1 LLKRICG
8 IAGTNIALWTTPPCR
23 ADQHFLT
30 RQCVRSGLTDRSLAS
45 RGTGIDAPSP
55 PQQTIMRRTL
65 VPFLSALGGGF
76 IAVALTGML
85 REDTPLVSSAPP
97 PPVQTVAMPTSGLAM
112 APVDLVPAAEHSVN
126 AVVHVT
132 TETTVNVR
140 DPFAE
145 FFWGYRPP
153 AQQQRQG
160 AGSGVIIA
168 QDGYIVTN
176 NHVIEGADRIKVHLN
191 DRRSFDAKVIGR
203 DPSTDIALLK
213 VDASGL
219 EVLSYGNSDE
229 VKVGEWVLAVGNPM
243 NLTSTVTAG
252 IVSAKAR
259 NINLLQ
265 YDPSQDIFP
274 IESFIQTDA
283 AVNPGNSGGAL
294 VNTNGELVGINTA
307 IASTTG
313 QYAGYSFAVPVN
325 IVKKVA
331 GDLLEFGSVQRA
343 YLGVTI
349 RDVDQQLAEEKEL
362 GRIRGVYVNGL
373 TDGGAAGKAGLKAG
387 DVIVRV
393 GTMEVNNVPQ
403 LQEQVGRFRPGQ
415 QVPVTIV
422 RDGREQVLELTLLG
436 KDGSSTLARKEES
449 ALRSSLGAMFRDA
462 DKQELSA
469 LKLEHGVK
477 VSAVDAGKFR
487 SSGIKEGFI
496 ITRIDQ
502 EPVRSASDLE
512 RILANKRG
520 GVLIEGYYPNG
531 TRAYYGLGL

>member
-1 LLKRICG
+1 M
-8 IAGTNIALWTTPPCR
+8 TTM
-23 ADQHFLT
+23 
-30 RQCVRSGLTDRSLAS
+30 RS
-45 RGTGIDAPSP
+45 
-55 PQQTIMRRTL
+55 TL
-65 VPFLSALGGGF
+65 VPFLSAVGGGI

-85 REDTPLVSSAPP
+85 REDTTKPTPVPVA
-97 PPVQTVAMPTSGLAM
+97 PVQQVSMNTAGISM
-112 APVDLVPAAEHSVN
+112 ASVDLVPAAERSVN

-160 AGSGVIIA
+160 AGSGVIIS

-213 VDASGL
+213 VEAEGL
-219 EVLSYGNSDE
+219 DVLRYGNSDD

-265 YDPSQDIFP
+265 YDPGRDIFP

-294 VNTNGELVGINTA
+294 VNVTGELVGINTA

-331 GDLLEFGSVQRA
+331 SDLLEFGTVQRA

-349 RDVDQQLAEEKEL
+349 RDVDQKLAEENDL

-373 TDGGAAGKAGLKAG
+373 TDGGAAEKAGLKAG

-393 GTMEVNNVPQ
+393 GNVEVNNVPQ
-403 LQEQVGRFRPGQ
+403 LQEQVGRFRPGER
-415 QVPVTIV
+415 VPVTVV
-422 RDGREQVLELTLLG
+422 RSGREQVMELTLLG
-436 KDGSSTLARKEES
+436 KDGSRTVARKEES
-449 ALRSSLGAMFRDA
+449 TVRSSLGAEFRDVDA
-462 DKQELSA
+462 QELKA
-469 LKLEHGVK
+469 LKLDHGVK
-477 VSAVDAGKFR
+477 VGTLEAGKLR

-502 EPVRSASDLE
+502 DPVRKPADIE
-512 RILANKRG
+512 RILASKRG

>member
-1 LLKRICG
+1 
-8 IAGTNIALWTTPPCR
+8 
-23 ADQHFLT
+23 
-30 RQCVRSGLTDRSLAS
+30 
-45 RGTGIDAPSP
+45 
-55 PQQTIMRRTL
+55 MRRTL

-76 IAVALTGML
+76 IAVALTGIL
-85 REDTPLVSSAPP
+85 REDAPLVNTPP
-97 PPVQTVAMPTSGLAM
+97 TLPVQPVAIPASGLSV

-191 DRRSFDAKVIGR
+191 DRRIFDAKVIGR
-203 DPSTDIALLK
+203 DPSTDIALIK
-213 VDASGL
+213 VEASGL
-219 EVLSYGNSDE
+219 KVLSYGNSDD

-307 IASTTG
+307 IASNTG

-362 GRIRGVYVNGL
+362 GRIRGVYVNSL
-373 TDGGAAGKAGLKAG
+373 TEGGAAGKAGLKAG

-393 GTMEVNNVPQ
+393 GSMEVNNVPQ
-403 LQEQVGRFRPGQ
+403 LQEQVGRFRPGE
-415 QVPVTIV
+415 QVPLTIV

-436 KDGSSTLARKEES
+436 KDGSSALARKEES
-449 ALRSSLGAMFRDA
+449 ALRSSLGAVFRDA
-462 DKQELSA
+462 DKEELSA
-469 LKLEHGVK
+469 LKLAHGVK

-502 EPVRSASDLE
+502 EPVRKASDLE
-512 RILANKRG
+512 RILSNKRG

>member
-1 LLKRICG
+1 MRRIL
-8 IAGTNIALWTTPPCR
+8 IP
-23 ADQHFLT
+23 FLT
-30 RQCVRSGLTDRSLAS
+30 SLA
-45 RGTGIDAPSP
+45 
-55 PQQTIMRRTL
+55 
-65 VPFLSALGGGF
+65 GGF
-76 IAVALTGML
+76 IAVAL
-85 REDTPLVSSAPP
+85 SSRFGPP
-97 PPVQTVAMPTSGLAM
+97 AHPSPATSGALPVRSFPMSANGLPM
-112 APVDLVPAAEHSVN
+112 ASVDLVPAAERSVN

-145 FFWGYRPP
+145 YFWGYRPP

-160 AGSGVIIA
+160 AGSGVIISA
-168 QDGYIVTN
+168 DGYIVTN
-176 NHVIEGADRIKVHLN
+176 NHVIESADRIKVHLN
-191 DRRSFDAKVIGR
+191 DRRIMDAKVIGR

-213 VDASGL
+213 VDAEGL
-219 EVLSYGNSDE
+219 EVLRYGNSDD

-265 YDPSQDIFP
+265 NDPGRDIFP

-349 RDVDQQLAEEKEL
+349 REVDQQLAEENGL
-362 GRIRGVYVNGL
+362 GGIRGVYVNGL
-373 TDGGAAGKAGLKAG
+373 ADGGAAEKAGLKAG

-393 GTMEVNNVPQ
+393 GAVEVNNVPQ
-403 LQEQVGRFRPGQ
+403 LQEQVGRFRPGER
-415 QVPVTIV
+415 VPVTVV
-422 RDGREQVLELTLLG
+422 RSGREQVLELTLLS
-436 KDGSSTLARKEES
+436 KDGGRTVARSEGTNVRS
-449 ALRSSLGAMFRDA
+449 ALGAVFRDA
-462 DKQELSA
+462 DAQELKA
-469 LKLEHGVK
+469 LNLEHGVK
-477 VSAVDAGKFR
+477 VGTLEAGKLR

-502 EPVRSASDLE
+502 EPVRKASDIE
-512 RILANKRG
+512 RILGTKRG
-520 GVLIEGYYPNG
+520 GVLVEGYYPNG
-531 TRAYYGLGL
+531 TRAYYGIGL

>member
-1 LLKRICG
+1 
-8 IAGTNIALWTTPPCR
+8 
-23 ADQHFLT
+23 
-30 RQCVRSGLTDRSLAS
+30 
-45 RGTGIDAPSP
+45 
-55 PQQTIMRRTL
+55 MRRTL

-85 REDTPLVSSAPP
+85 RGPSTTSAPASAPP
-97 PPVQTVAMPTSGLAM
+97 VHQVSLNNAGISM
-112 APVDLVPAAEHSVN
+112 ASVDLVPAAERSVN

-160 AGSGVIIA
+160 AGSGVIIS

-191 DRRSFDAKVIGR
+191 DRRSMDAKVIGR

-213 VDASGL
+213 VEAEGL
-219 EVLSYGNSDE
+219 EVLTYGNSDE

-415 QVPVTIV
+415 RVPVTIV

-436 KDGSSTLARKEES
+436 KDGSSEVARKDES
-449 ALRSSLGAMFRDA
+449 TLRSSLGAVFRDA
-462 DKQELSA
+462 GKDELSA
-469 LKLEHGVK
+469 LRLEHGVK

-496 ITRIDQ
+496 ITRVDQ
-502 EPVRSASDLE
+502 EPVRSAGELE

-520 GVLIEGYYPNG
+520 GVLLEGYYPNG

>member
-1 LLKRICG
+1 MKRTLSFFFTALAGGLLAVAIGNYLKP
-8 IAGTNIALWTTPPCR
+8 TP
-23 ADQHFLT
+23 T
-30 RQCVRSGLTDRSLAS
+30 STSLAS
-45 RGTGIDAPSP
+45 PPLPTRYVSLPGSP
-55 PQQTIMRRTL
+55 TPI
-65 VPFLSALGGGF
+65 V
-76 IAVALTGML
+76 AVDFT
-85 REDTPLVSSAPP
+85 D
-97 PPVQTVAMPTSGLAM
+97 
-112 APVDLVPAAEHSVN
+112 AAERSVN

-160 AGSGVIIA
+160 AGSGVIVSP
-168 QDGYIVTN
+168 DGYIVTN
-176 NHVIEGADRIKVHLN
+176 NHVIEGADRIKVHMN
-191 DRRSFDAKVIGR
+191 DNRVFDARVIGR

-213 VDASGL
+213 VDAQDL
-219 EVLSYGNSDE
+219 EVLEYGDSDG
-229 VKVGEWVLAVGNPM
+229 VRVGEWVLAVGNPM

-265 YDPSQDIFP
+265 YDPTRDMFP

-294 VNTNGELVGINTA
+294 VNASGQLVGINTA

-343 YLGVTI
+343 YLGVSI
-349 RDVDQQLAEEKEL
+349 RDMDEQLADAADL
-362 GRIRGVYVNGL
+362 GRIRGVYVNGI
-373 TDGGAAGKAGLKAG
+373 TEGGAAERSGVKTG
-387 DVIVRV
+387 DVIIRV
-393 GTMEVNNVPQ
+393 GNIDVNNVPQ
-403 LQEQVGRFRPGQ
+403 LQEQVGRFRPGER
-415 QVPVTIV
+415 VPVTIV
-422 RDGREQVLELTLLG
+422 RAGKEQVVDMTLLG
-436 KDGSSTLARKEES
+436 KEGARTVSSNNNGNSRTL
-449 ALRSSLGAMFRDA
+449 LGADLREA
-462 DKQELSA
+462 SAEELKA
-469 LKLEHGVK
+469 LNLDHGVK
-477 VSAVDAGKFR
+477 VIALNGGKLR
-487 SSGIKEGFI
+487 SSGIKEGFV

-502 EPVRSASDLE
+502 EDVHKAADIE
-512 RILANKRG
+512 RLLGTKRG

-531 TRAYYGLGL
+531 VRAYYGLGL

>member
-1 LLKRICG
+1 VV
-8 IAGTNIALWTTPPCR
+8 AV
-23 ADQHFLT
+23 DF
-30 RQCVRSGLTDRSLAS
+30 TD
-45 RGTGIDAPSP
+45 
-55 PQQTIMRRTL
+55 
-65 VPFLSALGGGF
+65 
-76 IAVALTGML
+76 
-85 REDTPLVSSAPP
+85 
-97 PPVQTVAMPTSGLAM
+97 
-112 APVDLVPAAEHSVN
+112 AAERSVN

-160 AGSGVIIA
+160 AGSGVIVSS
-168 QDGYIVTN
+168 DGYIVTN
-176 NHVIEGADRIKVHLN
+176 NHVIEGADRIKVHMN
-191 DRRSFDAKVIGR
+191 DLRVFDARIIGR

-213 VDASGL
+213 VEAEGL
-219 EVLSYGNSDE
+219 DVLGYGDSDG
-229 VKVGEWVLAVGNPM
+229 VRVGEWVLAVGNPM

-265 YDPSQDIFP
+265 YDPTRDIFP

-294 VNTNGELVGINTA
+294 VNASGQLIGINTA

-343 YLGVTI
+343 YLGVSI
-349 RDVDQQLAEEKEL
+349 RDMDEQLANEADL
-362 GRIRGVYVNGL
+362 GRIRGVYVNGI
-373 TDGGAAGKAGLKAG
+373 TQGGAAERSGVKAG

-393 GTMEVNNVPQ
+393 GSIEVNNVPQ
-403 LQEQVGRFRPGQ
+403 LQEQVGRFRPGER
-415 QVPVTIV
+415 VPVTIV
-422 RDGREQVLELTLLG
+422 RGGKEQVVDMTLLG
-436 KDGSSTLARKEES
+436 KEGAQTVSAKTSGSAGSL
-449 ALRSSLGAMFRDA
+449 LGADL
-462 DKQELSA
+462 QEAAAEELAA
-469 LKLEHGVK
+469 LKLDHGVK
-477 VSAVDAGKFR
+477 VTALNGGKLR

-502 EPVRSASDLE
+502 EIVRKSADVE
-512 RILANKRG
+512 RILNSKRG

-531 TRAYYGLGL
+531 VRAYYGLGL